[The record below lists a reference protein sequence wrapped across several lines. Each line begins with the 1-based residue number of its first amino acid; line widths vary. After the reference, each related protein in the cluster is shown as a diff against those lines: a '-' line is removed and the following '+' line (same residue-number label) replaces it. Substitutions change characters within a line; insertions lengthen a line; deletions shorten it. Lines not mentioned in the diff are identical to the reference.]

1 MAVNEISGSGVP
13 VQPSQP
19 RKVKEDQK
27 ARTASKDR
35 VEVSEEA
42 RAMFETE
49 QSKRLSEI
57 QRRIE
62 EGFYKR
68 REVMERVVDAILK
81 DIQ

>member
-1 MAVNEISGSGVP
+1 MSVNEISGSGVP
-13 VQPSQP
+13 VQSNQP
-19 RKVKEDQK
+19 RKVKDDRQSR
-27 ARTASKDR
+27 AASQDR
-35 VEVSEEA
+35 IEVSGEA
-42 RAMFETE
+42 RELFETE
-49 QSKRLSEI
+49 QTKRLSEI